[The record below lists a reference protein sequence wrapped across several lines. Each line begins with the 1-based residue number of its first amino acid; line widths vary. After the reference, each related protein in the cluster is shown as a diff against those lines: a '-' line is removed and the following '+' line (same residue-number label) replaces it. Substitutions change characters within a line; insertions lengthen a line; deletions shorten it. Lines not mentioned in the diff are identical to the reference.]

1 MKMRKSSFQADG
13 AGEMSISIRSGLIAW
28 SPPLLWSIG
37 IFYFSSLPSSV
48 FHLPSIRL
56 LDKLIHVIVFGIL
69 NLLVLRG
76 CRKIGTRKKGFF
88 FGIFYSLLFG
98 LSDEVHQYFVP
109 GRFADP
115 LDFLANAI
123 GILISSWI
131 FIKFY
136 AITDTEIENDKVQVT

>member
-1 MKMRKSSFQADG
+1 M
-13 AGEMSISIRSGLIAW
+13 SIRSAFNAW
-28 SPPLLWSIG
+28 SPPLICSIG

-56 LDKLIHVIVFGIL
+56 IDKLIHVIVFGIL

-76 CRKIGTRKKGFF
+76 CGKTGTQRKTLL

-109 GRFADP
+109 GRVADP
-115 LDFLANAI
+115 LDYLANVI
-123 GILISSWI
+123 GILISSWV
-131 FIKFY
+131 FIKYY
-136 AITDTEIENDKVQVT
+136 ATADTEIENDKV